1 MRRALLNEEEL
12 KSLLTNLL
20 IGEARPIEIFSAAGL
35 LARHAGVDDYSRGLL
50 LTSRARTPASIQD
63 FFEETI
69 NVVSEVAT
77 FVGGEPL
84 EEKVAAIL
92 LVDELCAAAW
102 FLGNCTPLLTEITTL
117 CEIISQY
124 PQDYYVL
131 APMAQ
136 RILGNAP
143 PQEGDHAILMWEELA
158 KLVH

>member
-1 MRRALLNEEEL
+1 MRRTILDEEEL

-20 IGEARPIEIFSAAGL
+20 IDEARPIEIFSAAGL
-35 LARHAGVDDYSRGLL
+35 LARHIGVDDYSRGLL
-50 LTSRARTPASIQD
+50 LTSRARTPAFQD
-63 FFEETI
+63 FFEETVDVI
-69 NVVSEVAT
+69 SEIAT

-117 CEIISQY
+117 CEIISQF